1 MWKFFREVSLKEY
14 DRVYKILGS
23 HFDSFNGEAFY
34 NDKMGE
40 VIDILDKKGV
50 LVESQGAKV
59 VKLSDD
65 MPPCIVLKSD
75 GTTIYA
81 TRDLAAILYR
91 VRTYDF
97 SKCIYITATEQ
108 ILHFKQVFSV
118 AKYLVDEKYQ
128 KGLVHVSYGMIRL
141 KTGKMSTREGNV
153 VYVSE
158 LINEAIDKSK
168 NIINEKNANLDDI
181 DEVSKKVGVG
191 ALIFNYLKSNKNK
204 DIIFDLDD
212 TLRFDGETGPYIQ
225 YTYVRTKSILEKLK
239 FDISNVDVLNIKFD
253 ELKKEEEINL
263 VKLLGN
269 FENVI
274 KKAAFEYEPAILS
287 RYLIEVATLFSK
299 FYNECRV
306 VSLDDEELKLARCV
320 LVYATGLVIKN
331 GLRLLGIETP
341 DKM

>member
-1 MWKFFREVSLKEY
+1 
-14 DRVYKILGS
+14 
-23 HFDSFNGEAFY
+23 
-34 NDKMGE
+34 
-40 VIDILDKKGV
+40 
-50 LVESQGAKV
+50 
-59 VKLSDD
+59 
-65 MPPCIVLKSD
+65 
-75 GTTIYA
+75 
-81 TRDLAAILYR
+81 
-91 VRTYDF
+91 
-97 SKCIYITATEQ
+97 
-108 ILHFKQVFSV
+108 
-118 AKYLVDEKYQ
+118 
-128 KGLVHVSYGMIRL
+128 MIRL

-239 FDISNVDVLNIKFD
+239 FDISKVDVLNIKFD